1 MGAAIASEDDVRD
14 KIKTF
19 MTRMDQMESRVKD
32 VETVAASVRKL
43 EKKLLKVES
52 QVESRAEPRMGG
64 EASFKTPP
72 PVKAFISGASIG
84 VLVVGSIAAAWLFGF
99 F

>member
-1 MGAAIASEDDVRD
+1 MGAAIGSEDDVRD

-52 QVESRAEPRMGG
+52 QVESRAEPRMGS

-84 VLVVGSIAAAWLFGF
+84 VLVVGSIAAAWLLGF

>member
-1 MGAAIASEDDVRD
+1 MGASIPLEDDVRD

-19 MTRMDQMESRVKD
+19 MVRMDQMESRVKS
-32 VETVAASVRKL
+32 VEAVAASVPKL
-43 EKKLLKVES
+43 EKKLLRVES
-52 QVESRAEPRMGG
+52 QVESRVSNAT
-64 EASFKTPP
+64 SFKTPP

-84 VLVVGSIAAAWLFGF
+84 VLIVGSIAAAWLLGF